1 MPLST
6 ELAETIQKHKD
17 RVLALLQTNQHTR
30 EYIATTVGV
39 SLNTVRRVAND
50 NGFNLPIGRPP
61 KAKS

>member
-1 MPLST
+1 MSLNT
-6 ELAETIQKHKD
+6 ELAETIRKHKE

-39 SLNTVRRVAND
+39 SLNTVRKVAREH
-50 NGFNLPIGRPP
+50 GFELAVGRPP